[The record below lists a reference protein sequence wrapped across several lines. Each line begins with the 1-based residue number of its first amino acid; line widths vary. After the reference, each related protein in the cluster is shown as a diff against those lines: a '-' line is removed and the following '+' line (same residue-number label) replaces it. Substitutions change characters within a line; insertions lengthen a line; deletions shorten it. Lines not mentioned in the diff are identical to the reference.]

1 MDSQLI
7 GTLEADPALRVFAPE
22 RPAPDMAYEGL
33 RCACGGTRFHLAGWP
48 RIALGR
54 GSFFWR
60 AVTRVWREARMPMDA
75 DESMESPLWLPVFV
89 RCDACGRNEV
99 LLDGADVAGRIP
111 EAMRGEPIEPVRC
124 RLCRR
129 GSVEL
134 VLGVARDAMSRDR
147 VAVELRARCGACR
160 RQSKVAWSDARPTDQ
175 EVRLDLLYGRR

>member
-1 MDSQLI
+1 MRICRRRSVTCAEKSRDSGAHI
-7 GTLEADPALRVFAPE
+7 A
-22 RPAPDMAYEGL
+22 
-33 RCACGGTRFHLAGWP
+33 TRAMH
-48 RIALGR
+48 
-54 GSFFWR
+54 
-60 AVTRVWREARMPMDA
+60 ECPM
-75 DESMESPLWLPVFV
+75 
-89 RCDACGRNEV
+89 

-111 EAMRGEPIEPVRC
+111 EAMRGEPIESVRC